1 MIFLLAKVFPSCAGT
16 SDYKSLNSRETRQFH
31 RISTTSQKSNDS
43 MFQKVVF
50 MIGTGGNF
58 TELSEVV
65 PHLLT
70 PPESPSLLRKVA
82 NDFWGC
88 KTTSFRS
95 GDFWDY
101 RMLAKIIFIKKVK
114 RFLCEVKSFL
124 FSLLIME
131 NPKRQ

>member
-1 MIFLLAKVFPSCAGT
+1 MSPVGFFFFSDFLANMYGFLQICLVFKKLIFLLAKVFPSCAGT
-16 SDYKSLNSRETRQFH
+16 SDYKSLNSRETRQFQ

-82 NDFWGC
+82 NDF
-88 KTTSFRS
+88 
-95 GDFWDY
+95 
-101 RMLAKIIFIKKVK
+101 
-114 RFLCEVKSFL
+114 
-124 FSLLIME
+124 
-131 NPKRQ
+131 

>member
-1 MIFLLAKVFPSCAGT
+1 LIFLLAKVFPSCAGT

-82 NDFWGC
+82 NDF
-88 KTTSFRS
+88 
-95 GDFWDY
+95 
-101 RMLAKIIFIKKVK
+101 
-114 RFLCEVKSFL
+114 
-124 FSLLIME
+124 
-131 NPKRQ
+131 